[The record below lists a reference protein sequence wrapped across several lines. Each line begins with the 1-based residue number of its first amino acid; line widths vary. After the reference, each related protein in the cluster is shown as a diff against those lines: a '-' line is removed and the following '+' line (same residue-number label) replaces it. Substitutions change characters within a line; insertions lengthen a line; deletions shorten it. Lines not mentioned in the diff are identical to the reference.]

1 MPLIITPGQLSQR
14 ADFYH
19 QLGQLTGAGLGLVRA
34 LEQLER
40 HPPASSYR
48 RPVGQVLAELS
59 AGCTLADALHRV
71 GPQWLPALDTALL
84 QAGEHSGRLE
94 ATFRLL
100 TDYYNARAR
109 MARRLLS
116 DLAYPVFL
124 FHFAVFI
131 LPFPKLFLTGNWL
144 AYLAKTFGVVL
155 PVYAVVG
162 LVIYAAQSVHGEAW
176 RARLEAILHRV
187 PVLGTARHYL
197 ALSRLAAAL
206 EALLSAGV
214 TIVEAW
220 EMAATASGS
229 PALIQAVR
237 AWRPLLDAGQTPA
250 EVIRACPR
258 FPDVFA
264 SQYATG
270 EISGQLDDSLKRLRV
285 YYEEEGSRKLHA
297 VAQWTPRVVYLFV
310 VLLIAYQIIQF
321 YLGYFEQ
328 IRGAA
333 GW

>member
-1 MPLIITPGQLSQR
+1 MSLIFWPGQLAQR

-34 LEQLER
+34 LEQLHR
-40 HPPASSYR
+40 SPPSNSYR
-48 RPVGQVLAELS
+48 RPVGQVLAEL
-59 AGCTLADALHRV
+59 ANGCTLADALRRV
-71 GPQWLPALDTALL
+71 ENWLPALDRALL
-84 QAGEHSGRLE
+84 EAGEHSGRLE

-109 MARRLLS
+109 MARQIIG

-131 LPFPKLFLTGNWL
+131 FPFPKLFLTGNWV
-144 AYLAKTFGVVL
+144 AYLAQTLSILL

-162 LVIYAAQSVHGEAW
+162 LVIYAAQSGHGEAW
-176 RARLEAILHRV
+176 RARLEMILHRV
-187 PVLGTARHYL
+187 PVLGTARLYL

-206 EALLSAGV
+206 EALLNAGV
-214 TIVEAW
+214 TVIQAW

-229 PALIQAVR
+229 PALCRAVR
-237 AWRPLLDAGQTPA
+237 AWRPLVEAGQTPA
-250 EVIRACPR
+250 EAVREAPI
-258 FPDVFA
+258 FPELFTT
-264 SQYATG
+264 QYATG
-270 EISGQLDDSLKRLRV
+270 EISGQLDETLKRLRV

-310 VLLIAYQIIQF
+310 VLMIGYQIVSF
-321 YLGYFEQ
+321 YAGYFGQ
-328 IRGAA
+328 IGQAA

>member
-1 MPLIITPGQLSQR
+1 MSLIVTPGHLSQR

-19 QLGQLTGAGLGLVRA
+19 QLGQLTGAGLGLIRA
-34 LEQLER
+34 LEQLQR
-40 HPPASSYR
+40 SPPAPSYR
-48 RPVGQVLAELS
+48 KPLAGVLEEL
-59 AGCTLADALHRV
+59 AGGCTLSDALQRV
-71 GPQWLPALDTALL
+71 EHWLPAMDMALL

-94 ATFRLL
+94 GSFRLL
-100 TDYYNARAR
+100 ADYYNARAR
-109 MARRLLS
+109 IARQMLG

-131 LPFPKLFLTGNWL
+131 LPFPKLFLSGNWL
-144 AYLAKTFGVVL
+144 TYLAQTFGVLL

-162 LVIYAAQSVHGEAW
+162 LLVYAAQSGHGDAW
-176 RARLEAILHRV
+176 RATLEAFVRQI
-187 PVLGTARHYL
+187 PVLGTARHCL
-197 ALSRLAAAL
+197 ALARLAAAL

-229 PALIQAVR
+229 PALRRAVR
-237 AWRPLLDAGQTPA
+237 AWRPLVDAGQTPA
-250 EVIRACPR
+250 EVVRECPL
-258 FPDVFA
+258 FPELFA

-270 EISGQLDDSLKRLRV
+270 EISGQLDATLGRLRA

-297 VAQWTPRVVYLFV
+297 VAQWTPRGVYLIV
-310 VLLIAYQIIQF
+310 VLLIAYQVLHF
-321 YLGYFEQ
+321 YLGYFGQ
-328 IRGAA
+328 LRDAA